1 MKALDILNIKPN
13 NPDLYKR
20 AMTHSSYAHE
30 NNTIDNERLEFLGDA
45 VLDLIAS
52 EFLYKNQ
59 YLSEG
64 EMTKMRSALVCTDAL
79 YEYAQILHLE
89 EDILLGVGE
98 TKNPA
103 NHRSILANTTEAL
116 IAAIYLD
123 QGFEKVKRV
132 IFELLQHGNLEPND
146 YKSKLQELVQTTKK
160 SIHYEL
166 VSESGPAHDKIF
178 TVEVK
183 IDNMVYG
190 SGTAG
195 SKKEAEQL
203 AAKVALEKAAN

>member
-1 MKALDILNIKPN
+1 VKALDILNIKPN